1 LIDEDGYFSRPHLVQ
16 DFSAVTA
23 ACLLTRKT
31 TYLRVGGLDE
41 VHLTVAFND
50 VDFCLR
56 VQELG
61 LRILWTP
68 FAELR
73 HYESTS
79 RGPEDTLLKQQRF
92 AAEVQYMTDKWGDKL
107 RNDPFY
113 NPNLALDKQLFSLAF
128 PPRLA
133 KPWLTAKERT

>member
-1 LIDEDGYFSRPHLVQ
+1 LQ
-16 DFSAVTA
+16 
-23 ACLLTRKT
+23 
-31 TYLRVGGLDE
+31 VGGLDE
-41 VHLTVAFND
+41 IHLPVAFND
-50 VDFCLR
+50 VDYCLR

-73 HYESTS
+73 HHESTS
-79 RGPEDTLLKQQRF
+79 RGPEDTLVKQQRF

-107 RNDPFY
+107 GNDPFY

-128 PPRLA
+128 PPRLE
-133 KPWLTAKERT
+133 KPWPGAFGRT